1 MDDNDSAGPR
11 PPLLPVG
18 TGIWLFPS
26 AGARE
31 LVDAAVAAE
40 EGGFDEV
47 WIADEGVMREPLV
60 VLSAVAGRTSRI
72 KLGIGITTP
81 VLRHPGALGSS
92 MATLDELSGGRAI
105 LGLGVGGALTLDPFG
120 LKAEKPVALIRDAIR
135 IARAVAGRKAADGYD
150 LPEHAMPRR
159 DVPIFI
165 ASRGEQINRLASR
178 EADGVFFSGVNL
190 DRVEETLGW
199 ARSVRPIRVALF
211 PSVRYRS
218 DAPLDPAALR
228 GDPAD
233 VAIGLHRLVAQHRP
247 ETIGLCLVDG
257 DPLDV
262 MIPRAIDTL
271 KRFREPYDRA
281 DGDPARLENDG

>member
-1 MDDNDSAGPR
+1 MNSDDSAAPQ
-11 PPLLPVG
+11 PPLLPLR

-26 AGARE
+26 ASAGE

-40 EGGFDEV
+40 EGGFGEV

-60 VLSAVAGRTSRI
+60 ILSAIAAKTSRI
-72 KLGIGITTP
+72 KLAIGITTP

-120 LKAEKPVALIRDAIR
+120 LKAEKPVALVRDAIR
-135 IARAVAGRKAADGYD
+135 IARAVAGRTVAKGYD
-150 LPEHAMPRR
+150 LPEHAMPAR
-159 DVPIFI
+159 DVPIFV

-178 EADGVFFSGVNL
+178 EADGAFLSGVSL
-190 DRVEETLGW
+190 DRIEETLGW
-199 ARSVRPIRVALF
+199 ARSVRPIHVALF
-211 PSVRYRS
+211 PSARYRS
-218 DAPLDPAALR
+218 DATLDPAALQ

-233 VAIGLHRLVAQHRP
+233 VAVGLRRLVEQHHP
-247 ETIGLCLVDG
+247 ETIGLCLVED

-262 MIPRAIDTL
+262 MVSRAIDT
-271 KRFREPYDRA
+271 FRHFRKLGGA
-281 DGDPARLENDG
+281 